1 MPQISQLAETY
12 SSQIFWVLLVFAL
25 IYVVVGMMMVP
36 KVMSTVEERDAKIS
50 GDLDA
55 ARAARDAA
63 DQMEERYREEQNALR
78 EEARVRTAEAKDA
91 ATRDTEAKVAAA
103 DKDIEARIMA
113 AEADLAARRGAA
125 MAELEDVAAE
135 TAQDI
140 VERLTGANVS
150 KDEASGAVKG
160 AMADG

>member
-103 DKDIEARIMA
+103 DKDIEARN
-113 AEADLAARRGAA
+113 G
-125 MAELEDVAAE
+125 
-135 TAQDI
+135 
-140 VERLTGANVS
+140 GGS
-150 KDEASGAVKG
+150 
-160 AMADG
+160 